1 MIKIHQVYRLEVQ
14 NIPKSLLLSMAKF
27 EFTVKTW
34 NWEDYP
40 TASCAG
46 FATAPTIV
54 DDDHCTT
61 ALDQMISFALMP
73 SDSLIQLRGKVNWL
87 ILEL

>member
-1 MIKIHQVYRLEVQ
+1 
-14 NIPKSLLLSMAKF
+14 MAKL
-27 EFTVKTW
+27 ESTVKTW
-34 NWEDYP
+34 NWQDNP
-40 TASCAG
+40 AACAG

-87 ILEL
+87 MHPHRPKDFPRPEAKGNLEIGGDV